1 MIQNIIWGQ
10 AKTSC
15 TETCKTEFSGMASY
29 SQVFEKKKTQT
40 QLFSIYL
47 TMKNRYN
54 TFIFWEHQ
62 AVPGE
67 AQCC

>member
-29 SQVFEKKKTQT
+29 SQVFEKKKN
-40 QLFSIYL
+40 
-47 TMKNRYN
+47 KNS
-54 TFIFWEHQ
+54 
-62 AVPGE
+62 AVLNLLDYE
-67 AQCC
+67 E